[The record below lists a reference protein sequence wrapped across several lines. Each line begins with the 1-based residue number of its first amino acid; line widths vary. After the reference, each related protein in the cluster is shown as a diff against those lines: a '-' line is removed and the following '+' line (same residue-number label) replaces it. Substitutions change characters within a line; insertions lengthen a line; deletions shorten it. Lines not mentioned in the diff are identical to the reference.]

1 MKISKVFKKGK
12 KIKRFI
18 KFSCFTLLS
27 LAIIMIIIKI
37 NLKNHSK
44 GVNNLNIITQ
54 ESIINEIK
62 NTNKIIPLEVE
73 LSKTITIDKSWGDLD
88 VFQKYKRIKFFAN
101 CSFYI
106 DLSSLKEENII
117 MDENKKILNVTVPT
131 PKIFTID
138 IIRDKTIYEDSSNGL
153 LRFGEVMLTSEEF
166 ELIQKEVSKSF
177 EETLNDTEIYEKALS
192 NSKISLTN
200 LLKKF
205 MGNDM
210 EINISFK

>member
-1 MKISKVFKKGK
+1 MKISKVLKKGK
-12 KIKRFI
+12 KIKKFI

-27 LAIIMIIIKI
+27 LAIIMVIIKI

-54 ESIINEIK
+54 ESIIDEIK

-88 VFQKYKRIKFFAN
+88 IFQKYKRIKFFAN

-117 MDENKKILNVTVPT
+117 MDEDKKTLNVTVPT

-138 IIRDKTIYEDSSNGL
+138 IIRDKTIYEDSSNGI
-153 LRFGEVMLTSEEF
+153 LRFGEIKFTSKEF
-166 ELIQKEVSKSF
+166 ELIQEEVYKSF
-177 EETLNDTEIYEKALS
+177 EKTLNDTEIYEKALS
-192 NSKISLTN
+192 NSKTSLTN

-205 MGNDM
+205 MGNDI

>member
-12 KIKRFI
+12 KIKRLI
-18 KFSCFTLLS
+18 KLSCFTLLS
-27 LAIIMIIIKI
+27 LVAIMFIVKI
-37 NLKNHSK
+37 NLENHSK
-44 GVNNLNIITQ
+44 GVNNLSIITQ
-54 ESIINEIK
+54 ENLINEIK
-62 NTNKIIPLEVE
+62 NTNKIIPLEVN

-106 DLSSLKEENII
+106 DLSSLKEEDII
-117 MDENKKILNVTVPT
+117 MDKNKKILNVTIPP

-153 LRFGEVMLTSEEF
+153 LRFGEVKLTSEEF
-166 ELIQKEVSKSF
+166 ELIQGEVYKSF
-177 EETLNDTEIYEKALS
+177 EGTLNDTEIYEKALS

-205 MGNDM
+205 IDNDI